1 MDASATPRILFLVGD
16 ALNHISVVLSKFWCV
31 SQVGQ
36 DDLVAVDDC
45 DLEEEKPTT
54 EPFLSL
60 DDRRWLHPSEKS
72 GPPLKHDIKNHD
84 LPLGSIR
91 QPTPPPILAQ
101 VHSKLLQVYPYKVS
115 WESSTSEGGLSGS
128 RSYHDVHIPANMMED
143 FMRLARKNTAQD
155 LETCG
160 VLAGSL
166 QDKVF
171 HITSLIIPK
180 QESTSNSCQ
189 TLNEEEIF
197 YVQDSRSLFT
207 LGWIHTHPTQTCF
220 MSSVDLHTHYSYQV
234 MLPEAIAIVMAP
246 TDTSSPHGIFRLTDP
261 GGVAVIRNCEQRGFH
276 PHEELGGGNP
286 IYEQCSHVYFN
297 QSLKLDVVDLR

>member
-1 MDASATPRILFLVGD
+1 MDEASAEVK
-16 ALNHISVVLSKFWCV
+16 V
-31 SQVGQ
+31 VGQ
-36 DDLVAVDDC
+36 DDLVAVDDG

-60 DDRRWLHPSEKS
+60 DDRRWLHPSEKY

-84 LPLGSIR
+84 LQLGSIR

-101 VHSKLLQVYPYKVS
+101 VQTKLLQVYPYKVS

-128 RSYHDVHIPANMMED
+128 RSYHDVHIVTFDAYMSIMFQPVKMMED
-143 FMRLARKNTAQD
+143 FLRLARTNTAED

-166 QDKVF
+166 RDKVF
-171 HITSLIIPK
+171 HITTLIIPK

-234 MLPEAIAIVMAP
+234 MLPEAIAVVMAP

-261 GGVAVIRNCEQRGFH
+261 VGVAVIRNCEQRGFH
-276 PHEELGGGNP
+276 PHEELGDRNP

-297 QSLKLDVVDLR
+297 PSLKLDVVDLR